1 MILISILFYSYI
13 ICILAFVFGFNK
25 VAEFNTKVA
34 SEITTFSVII
44 PFRNEANNLPKLL
57 ASINELSYPK
67 ELVEF
72 IFVDDNS
79 SDNSVEIV
87 EKFIACQV
95 ERSRNLQPLYSSQ
108 RDNFI
113 LIKNKRTSN
122 SPKKDAISIAIKNV
136 KNNWIV
142 TTDADCMVPKNWLK
156 RIDAFIQKHN
166 CNMIVAPVSYKSN
179 TTFLEQFQR
188 LDFMSLQATTIASFG
203 LKTPFLANGANFI
216 YRKNIFENV
225 DGFKGNA
232 EIASGD
238 DVFLLEKFLKLDFK
252 KVRYLKSKDA
262 IVKTFPVN
270 SFSKLIQQRV
280 RWASKTSNYTLMAGK
295 IIGILV
301 LTGNSILVISPLFV
315 FIKIM
320 TFKTF
325 VSFFLLK
332 LFIDYLLLEKMAI
345 FEDKKIDFTTY
356 LKSSILYPYFT
367 LLIFITSL
375 FKNFQW
381 KGRSFK
387 K

>member
-25 VAEFNTKVA
+25 VAEFNTKVT

-72 IFVDDNS
+72 IFVDDFS
-79 SDNSVEIV
+79 TDNSVEIITCH
-87 EKFIACQV
+87 F
-95 ERSRNLQPLYSSQ
+95 ERSREVSHLDLDSARPDIRVL
-108 RDNFI
+108 
-113 LIKNKRTSN
+113 KNKNVSN
-122 SPKKDAISIAIKNV
+122 SPKKDAISIAIKNA

-203 LKTPFLANGANFI
+203 LKIPFLANGANFI
-216 YRKNIFENV
+216 YRKNIFEKVN
-225 DGFKGNA
+225 GFKGNA

-301 LTGNSILVISPLFV
+301 LTGNLILAISPLFV

>member
-25 VAEFNTKVA
+25 VAEFNTKVN

-44 PFRNEANNLPKLL
+44 PFRNEAKNLPKLL
-57 ASINELSYPK
+57 ASINGLSYPN
-67 ELVEF
+67 ELIEF

-79 SDNSVEIV
+79 SDNSVEIINSHFKNQF
-87 EKFIACQV
+87 EFTIII
-95 ERSRNLQPLYSSQ
+95 NQ
-108 RDNFI
+108 R
-113 LIKNKRTSN
+113 TTH
-122 SPKKDAISIAIKNV
+122 SPKKDAISFAIENAKND
-136 KNNWIV
+136 WIV
-142 TTDADCMVPKNWLK
+142 TTDADCIVSKNWLK

-166 CNMIVAPVSYKSN
+166 CNMLVAPVSYKSN
-179 TTFLEQFQR
+179 ATFLAQFQR

-203 LKTPFLANGANFI
+203 LKIPFLANGANFI
-216 YRKNIFENV
+216 YRKNIFEKV
-225 DGFKGNA
+225 DGFKGNS

-252 KVRYLKSKDA
+252 KVRYLKSKEA

-280 RWASKTSNYTLMAGK
+280 RWASKTANYTLMAGK

-301 LTGNSILVISPLFV
+301 LTGNSILAISPLFV
-315 FIKIM
+315 FFKIM

-325 VSFFLLK
+325 ISFFLLK

-367 LLIFITSL
+367 LLIFTTSL
-375 FKNFQW
+375 FKNYQW
-381 KGRSFK
+381 KGRNFK